1 LWEPVS
7 PVSTAAGREARTHH
21 QIDVATHG
29 VTPLYELR
37 GQNAVV
43 LHTQLPPYR
52 QTPTS
57 RRGRIPYLQGTSVA
71 NDNGSPRSALAA
83 LLVALGAIGGL
94 ALVGWLTVVLLD
106 LKHLNT
112 SGFTLP

>member
-1 LWEPVS
+1 
-7 PVSTAAGREARTHH
+7 
-21 QIDVATHG
+21 VA
-29 VTPLYELR
+29 PLYELR
-37 GQNAVV
+37 GRNAVV
-43 LHTQLPPYR
+43 LRTQQQSCR
-52 QTPTS
+52 QTPTC
-57 RRGRIPYLQGTSVA
+57 RRGKIPYLQSTGVA